1 MKATKARSMAKA
13 LLYRGLGTLS
23 TFVIALIFTGEAI
36 TATWIAL
43 IEFVV
48 KTLLYY
54 FYERFWNMIS
64 WGRQES

>member
-1 MKATKARSMAKA
+1 MEVTKARSMAKA
-13 LLYRGLGTLS
+13 LLYRGLGTVS
-23 TFVIALIFTGEAI
+23 TFIIALIFTGEATI
-36 TATWIAL
+36 ATWIAL

-64 WGRQES
+64 WGREKS